1 MEKRL
6 LSIKNLVKSFP
17 IRGGLMRRVTG
28 TIKAVEDISFDVFE
42 NEIFG
47 LVGESGSGK
56 STIAKVITGM
66 YRPTKGEVFYKGKE
80 IKDLTKKDL
89 NFLRREIQMVFQDPR
104 SSLNPRR
111 SVLSS
116 LEDPLIIHKIGKSQY
131 ERRKIIGDLLEKVEM
146 PRSYMY
152 KYPSALSGGQ
162 RQRVALA
169 RALAVN
175 PTLFLL
181 DEPTSALDVAV
192 QTKIINLL
200 QKLREEMTLS
210 YIFITHDLCLIRTI
224 ADRVAVMYLGKIF
237 EMGSAVEMF
246 RNPIHPYTKTLLSA
260 VPVVSKEEEELKPKW
275 EGKEGEPPS
284 PVNPPPGC
292 PFHPRCGIAEEGC
305 SEKIPPIT
313 EVKKGYWVRCH
324 LFPKKPENEKR
335 KKGRKES
342 LN

>member
-1 MEKRL
+1 MEKKL
-6 LSIKNLVKSFP
+6 LTIRNLIKSFP

-28 TIKAVEDISFDVFE
+28 RIKAVEDISFDVFE
-42 NEIFG
+42 DEIFG

-56 STIAKVITGM
+56 TTIAKVTTGM
-66 YRPTKGEVFYKGKE
+66 YRPTSGEVIYKGKD
-80 IKDLTKKDL
+80 IGKLPKKEL
-89 NFLRREIQMVFQDPR
+89 SFLRREIQMVFQDPR

-116 LEDPLIIHKIGKSQY
+116 LEDPLIIHKIGKTQF
-131 ERRKIIGDLLEKVEM
+131 ERRKIIGDLLERVEM
-146 PRSYMY
+146 PKSYMY
-152 KYPSALSGGQ
+152 KYPASLSGGQ

-200 QKLREEMTLS
+200 QKLRKEMTLS

-224 ADRVAVMYLGKIF
+224 ADRIAVMYLGKIF

-246 RNPIHPYTKTLLSA
+246 RNPLHPYTNTLLSA
-260 VPVVSKEEEELKPKW
+260 VPVVSKEEEELKPKSQ
-275 EGKEGEPPS
+275 GKEGEPPS

-292 PFHPRCGIAEEGC
+292 PFHPRCGVEGEGC
-305 SEKIPPIT
+305 SEKIPPLI
-313 EVKKGYWVRCH
+313 EIREGYWVRCH
-324 LFPKKPENEKR
+324 KYSQTESEKKN
-335 KKGRKES
+335 KKGAVK
-342 LN
+342 